1 MIKSFKCRNYRKIF
15 IPGLQQNPIAKNIE
29 LGHAEPLPDATS
41 EELSKIVL
49 SRFGLVPRKKDGV
62 AKFHN
67 LLLELYE
74 RKKAAN
80 REKQPE
86 SAVMTVEEM
95 GIFAGIRRQ
104 TMYDY
109 LNRWL
114 HLNVLKKTSFVNKG
128 KVVIGYELNGTT
140 LEGAFR
146 KAEQTIKN
154 HIETTME
161 MIKRIQHEVKREKL
175 RKQPSVPSESTRY

>member
-1 MIKSFKCRNYRKIF
+1 M
-15 IPGLQQNPIAKNIE
+15 AKNIE
-29 LGHAEPLPDATS
+29 LGHSEALPQANS
-41 EELSKIVL
+41 EDLSKVVL
-49 SRFGLVPRKKDGV
+49 SRLGLIPRKKDGI

-80 REKQPE
+80 REKKPE
-86 SAVMTVEEM
+86 DAVMTVDEM

-109 LNRWL
+109 LGRWL
-114 HLNVLKKTSFVNKG
+114 HLNILKKTSFVNRG
-128 KVVIGYELNGTT
+128 KVIIGYELNGPT

-146 KAEQTIKN
+146 KAEQTIRN
-154 HIETTME
+154 HVESTME
-161 MIKRIQHEVKREKL
+161 LVKQIQHEVKREKL
-175 RKQPSVPSESTRY
+175 RNPTTNESVKY